1 MRRKIIAAW
10 AGWTCVLFVVLVTA
24 VLSKSPVIA
33 LMAMSVP
40 AIALVS
46 AVINIFISKKITL
59 GFVCPPTSSKASAS
73 VITLK
78 ADNGAKLPSGKLM
91 CTVSVHNSL
100 TGEVGEVFLQT
111 PISPLSR
118 TEASFMLQSEHCGFM
133 VLRVKK
139 AYITDWLGLFV
150 KKIESGARGEMSIL
164 PDTFMPVI
172 NITIPPVTP
181 FDDDSYS
188 PDKKGQ
194 DLSEVFQ
201 LREYTEQDSLRQ
213 VHWKLSGKLD
223 RLIVRDGS
231 LPVAKSILVF
241 WDKNARSAAPAEA
254 DAMAEV
260 FCSVCQVLSD
270 MGVRYTL
277 GYSIPDGC
285 VIEGVED
292 TQGLLDI
299 IPSMFKESCVGGG
312 PSGVESYT
320 QRYGRALYGKVICL
334 SAALPSGL
342 EEFASSNL
350 TLLTLDGSGASDL
363 PVTAFTPD
371 GYIEELAS
379 MEL

>member
-1 MRRKIIAAW
+1 MRKKIIAAW
-10 AGWTCVLFVVLVTA
+10 AGWTCVLLVVLVTA
-24 VLSKSPVIA
+24 VLSKSTVIA

-59 GFVCPPTSSKASAS
+59 GFVCPPTSSKSSAS
-73 VITLK
+73 VITLNV
-78 ADNGAKLPSGKLM
+78 DNGGKLPAGKLI
-91 CTVSVHNSL
+91 CTVSARNCL
-100 TGEVGEVFLQT
+100 TGEVQEVFLDT
-111 PISPLSR
+111 PVTARSR
-118 TEASFMLQSEHCGFM
+118 STASFMLQSEHCGFM
-133 VLRVKK
+133 VLGVKR
-139 AYITDWLGLFV
+139 AYITDWLGLFL
-150 KKIESGARGEMSIL
+150 KKIESDARGEMSIL
-164 PDTFMPVI
+164 PDTFVPVI

-241 WDKNARSAAPAEA
+241 WDKNSRSASPEEA
-254 DAMAEV
+254 DSMAEV

-270 MGVRYTL
+270 MGIKYTL
-277 GYSIPDGC
+277 GYSTQDGC
-285 VIEGVED
+285 IIEEVED
-292 TQGLLDI
+292 TQGLLGI
-299 IPSMFKESCVGGG
+299 IPSMFKDGCVGGG

-363 PVTAFTPD
+363 R
-371 GYIEELAS
+371 
-379 MEL
+379 